1 MEEGKQK
8 SYRVNLTSL
17 QNVVQSPIFY
27 LQQDDIV
34 YVEPNKMKAK
44 QSTVNG
50 NEVRSTSFWISLSS
64 LAATVVA
71 IVLNNNNKNKNDNSN
86 KE

>member
-1 MEEGKQK
+1 
-8 SYRVNLTSL
+8 
-17 QNVVQSPIFY
+17 
-27 LQQDDIV
+27 
-34 YVEPNKMKAK
+34 MKAK

-71 IVLNNNNKNKNDNSN
+71 IVLNNNNKD
-86 KE
+86 